1 MDGGLDP
8 LSAGAPPGLTDP
20 AHSPQT
26 PAMPIYEY
34 HCLGCGAEFELLV
47 RSDTTIACPS
57 CESAKVTRQLSAP
70 ARAGGQGG
78 ASPDFSKLGPPGGGG
93 CHGGSCGCH

>member
-1 MDGGLDP
+1 MMLHSGD
-8 LSAGAPPGLTDP
+8 LTRMP
-20 AHSPQT
+20 HPRETTS
-26 PAMPIYEY
+26 MPIYEY

-47 RSDTTIACPS
+47 RSDTEILCPS

-70 ARAGGQGG
+70 ARAGGHG
-78 ASPDFSKLGPPGGGG
+78 ASTPDFSRLGPPGGGG

>member
-1 MDGGLDP
+1 MRATGQATIKPSD
-8 LSAGAPPGLTDP
+8 LTDP
-20 AHSPQT
+20 AVSLQT
-26 PAMPIYEY
+26 PLMPIYEY

-47 RSDTTIACPS
+47 RSDTEILCPS

-78 ASPDFSKLGPPGGGG
+78 AESPDFSRLGPPGGGG